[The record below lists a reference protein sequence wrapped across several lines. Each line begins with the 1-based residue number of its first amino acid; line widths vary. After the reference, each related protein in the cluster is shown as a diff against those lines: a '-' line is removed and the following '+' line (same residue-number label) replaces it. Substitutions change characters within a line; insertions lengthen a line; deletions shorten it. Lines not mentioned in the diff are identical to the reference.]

1 MAAISEFRRGMAIMF
16 NDDIYVISEFQHATQ
31 SRGRAMIKTK
41 LKNVKTGRVI
51 ENTFRT
57 TDKVDEIRLDEKS
70 MQYLYSD
77 SESLFFMNTE
87 TFDQIPIS
95 AEMVGDQK
103 RFLKEGAIV
112 KVLFHGNEPITSE
125 LPTTVDLEVTEA
137 EPSVKGDTAGNLTK
151 WVTLETDTKI
161 EVPPFVNEG
170 DVIRVDT
177 RTGDYVSRV

>member
-1 MAAISEFRRGMAIMF
+1 MASTSDFKNGLVINF
-16 NDDIYVISEFQHATQ
+16 NGDLYSIAEFQHVKPGKGPAFV
-31 SRGRAMIKTK
+31 RTK